1 MFGERLRAILGDQ
14 TSSRSISAAV
24 QARPSVPA
32 STEQMYSRP
41 SHGLDQFFAGT
52 GELQGFPMLDLSG
65 CSQANISFI
74 TQLGYRLYSDDT
86 MRVLETS
93 FGKGPGFLE
102 RQSDPELVD
111 RFMSSTL
118 DFPEYHFCGAL
129 LWDTL
134 QFLTQPLLQDTV
146 DQLYRILM
154 PGAYLFAIF
163 HANERCPDI
172 PLYSFRISDGKSLV
186 LGTRNERRPAHFF
199 NNRAVEKLFHQFH
212 SVKFFLTRDNLRE
225 IIVRR

>member
-93 FGKGPGFLE
+93 FGKGPG
-102 RQSDPELVD
+102 
-111 RFMSSTL
+111 
-118 DFPEYHFCGAL
+118 
-129 LWDTL
+129 
-134 QFLTQPLLQDTV
+134 
-146 DQLYRILM
+146 
-154 PGAYLFAIF
+154 
-163 HANERCPDI
+163 
-172 PLYSFRISDGKSLV
+172 
-186 LGTRNERRPAHFF
+186 
-199 NNRAVEKLFHQFH
+199 
-212 SVKFFLTRDNLRE
+212 
-225 IIVRR
+225 

>member
-1 MFGERLRAILGDQ
+1 
-14 TSSRSISAAV
+14 
-24 QARPSVPA
+24 
-32 STEQMYSRP
+32 
-41 SHGLDQFFAGT
+41 
-52 GELQGFPMLDLSG
+52 
-65 CSQANISFI
+65 
-74 TQLGYRLYSDDT
+74 
-86 MRVLETS
+86 MRVLETA

-118 DFPEYHFCGAL
+118 DFPENHFCGAL

-163 HANERCPDI
+163 HANERCPDV

-186 LGTRNERRPAHFF
+186 LWTRNERRPAHFF